1 MTKLAEIPE
10 SAATGSTAEL
20 YADIRRVVG
29 VPFVVLIYRSL
40 AVEPGRMEA
49 IWAELA
55 PNLASEEGLAAR
67 AAVERASLTPAGLP
81 RPEPIDPGALDAAG
95 IGSAAFR
102 ATLAGFR
109 RANAAN
115 AIALWAL
122 LDGVAGTRPAPA
134 GQVPAAA
141 APVPAG
147 AAMADLAALP
157 ASTVALLEEMSAP
170 LAGDERPVVVPSL
183 IRYLAHDEA
192 LLRAVWGSLRPV
204 VEDPGFPGAVAAV
217 RDLGRELSATLPHRV
232 TPLAD
237 PEARAT
243 VERFLRA
250 VPTMLVV
257 GPLLGEITGSGDG
270 RRPAG
275 R

>member
-10 SAATGSTAEL
+10 PAATGSTAEL

-29 VPFVVLIYRSL
+29 VPFVVLIYRYL
-40 AVEPGRMEA
+40 ATVPGRMEE

-55 PNLASEEGLAAR
+55 PSLASEEGRAAR
-67 AAVERASLTPAGLP
+67 ARVEAASALVPGLP
-81 RPEPIDPGALDAAG
+81 RPEPIDPGALGAAG
-95 IGSAAFR
+95 IGSAAFA

-122 LDGVAGTRPAPA
+122 LDGVDGERPAPS
-134 GQVPAAA
+134 GPAPSAA
-141 APVPAG
+141 EPVPPG
-147 AAMADLAALP
+147 AAMTDLAALP
-157 ASTVALLEEMSAP
+157 ASTVALLEEMSVP

-204 VEDPGFPGAVAAV
+204 VEHPGFPGAVAAV

-257 GPLLGEITGSGDG
+257 GPLLGAITGSGDRV
-270 RRPAG
+270 RRG
-275 R
+275 